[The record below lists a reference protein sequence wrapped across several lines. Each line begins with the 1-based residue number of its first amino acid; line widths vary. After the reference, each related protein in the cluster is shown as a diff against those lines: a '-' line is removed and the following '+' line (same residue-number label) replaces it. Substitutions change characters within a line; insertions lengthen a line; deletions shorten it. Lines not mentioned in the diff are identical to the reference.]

1 VSIDTAALIKRAASL
16 GVTIA
21 TAESCTGGM
30 IAAAL
35 TDIAGSSAAVDRGYV
50 TYSNRAKM
58 EMLGVRTE
66 TLDAHGA
73 VSEEVANEMAAGAL
87 NRGGVA
93 LAVSVTGIAGPG
105 GSEFKPE
112 GRVCF
117 GLARTGQRVVTET
130 VEFGAIGR
138 DRVRAATRDHALDLL
153 MQALSHIEQEAGSPP
168 D

>member
-1 VSIDTAALIKRAASL
+1 MSIDIAALIKRAAFL

-30 IAAAL
+30 ISAAL
-35 TDIAGSSAAVDRGYV
+35 TDIPGSSAVVDRGFV
-50 TYSNRAKM
+50 TYSNQAKQ
-58 EMLGVRTE
+58 EMLGVRAG

-105 GSEFKPE
+105 GSDFKPE

-117 GLARTGQRVVTET
+117 GLARIGQRVVTET

-138 DRVRAATRDHALDLL
+138 GNVRSETRDHALKLL
-153 MQALSHIEQEAGSPP
+153 AQALSEIEQETGSPQ